1 MRCLEDY
8 TFANKPLVVISA
20 QAPSL
25 AKHPVDDGMAQG
37 ANFYDTFS
45 RIMSILAIV
54 LLLTGAVLHT
64 AWNLILKQSKDKY
77 IATWWM
83 LITGGV
89 VALTALLF
97 TGLPPREMWKFAFFS
112 VMTEAVYFIA
122 LSYAYH
128 DNEFSLI
135 YPVARGSAPAF
146 LALWSFIFLHEQ
158 LTRGGMLGLALIIS
172 GLLIIGISTLMQS
185 HVSRLHFKGLA
196 VALFIALLISIYTT
210 IDGAAVRHGT
220 AYALPYVMTMFALV
234 PLPITPFIVRQYGWP
249 RLKEEWNR
257 LGLLLSITGLLGVFS
272 YLLAVVAFSIAP
284 LSYSGAIR
292 EVSVVFGAFAG
303 WWLLK
308 EKMGAMRVLGAIV
321 IFAGILIIAMFG

>member
-1 MRCLEDY
+1 MPIPAIAL
-8 TFANKPLVVISA
+8 LII
-20 QAPSL
+20 
-25 AKHPVDDGMAQG
+25 G
-37 ANFYDTFS
+37 A
-45 RIMSILAIV
+45 L
-54 LLLTGAVLHT
+54 LHT

-83 LITGGV
+83 LVTGGV
-89 VALTALLF
+89 LALVALLF
-97 TGLPPREMWKFAFFS
+97 TGLPPREMWKFALFS
-112 VMTEAVYFIA
+112 VVTEAVYFIA

-146 LALWSFIFLHEQ
+146 LALWSFIFLKEQ
-158 LTRGGMLGLALIIS
+158 LTSGGTLGLVLIIS
-172 GLLIIGISTLMQS
+172 GLLIIGVSTLMQS

-196 VALFIALLISIYTT
+196 VALFVALLISVYTT

-234 PLPITPFIVRQYGWP
+234 PLPISPFIVRQYGWP
-249 RLKEEWNR
+249 RLKEEWNK
-257 LGLLLSITGLLGVFS
+257 LGLLLCIMGALGVLS
-272 YLLAVVAFSIAP
+272 YLLAVLAFSIAP
-284 LSYSGAIR
+284 LSYSGAVR

-308 EKMGAMRVLGAIV
+308 EKMGAIRVIGAIV
-321 IFAGILIIAMFG
+321 IFAGILIIAIFG